1 MERYNMHKILSK
13 AGFATAL
20 LIILAFIL
28 FPIYWC
34 LATSF
39 KPSVEI
45 TSKNV
50 TYWPAVFTF
59 DNYLNAWMRSGFST
73 YFKNSLF
80 IAVVGVIF
88 IVVISV
94 LTGYAL
100 ARFKFKGKNVFML
113 ILLCTQFIPGAMLIT
128 PVFIIFKNLNML
140 NSLFAL
146 VLVNTTF
153 HFPFNSILM
162 RGFVGG
168 IDYTIEEAAQ
178 IDGCSRLGA
187 IWHVLL
193 PVLKPGIATIAAYGF
208 ISCWNEFLFSFM
220 FISKQNKLTLPVGLK
235 NLVGEFSINYGQL
248 AAGAIIAVV
257 PTLILF
263 SYVQKNLVGGL
274 SSGAVKG

>member
-1 MERYNMHKILSK
+1 MGTHKGRKLAEKI
-13 AGFATAL
+13 GFGL
-20 LIILAFIL
+20 VLVVFLVFIL
-28 FPIYWC
+28 LPIYWC
-34 LATSF
+34 LVTSF
-39 KPSVEI
+39 KPSAEI

-50 TYWPAVFTF
+50 TYWPTDFTF
-59 DNYLNAWMRSGFST
+59 LNYAEAWTKSGFST

-80 IAVVGVIF
+80 IAVFGVVF
-88 IVVISV
+88 VVALSI

-100 ARFKFKGKNVFML
+100 ARFKFKGKNAFML

-128 PVFIIFKNLNML
+128 PIFIIFKNLNML

-220 FISKQNKLTLPVGLK
+220 FINKQTKLTLPVGLK
-235 NLVGEFSINYGQL
+235 SLVGEFSINYGQL

>member
-1 MERYNMHKILSK
+1 MLS
-13 AGFATAL
+13 GFAFAAAL
-20 LIILAFIL
+20 IVILIFIL

-39 KPSVEI
+39 KPSAEI
-45 TSKNV
+45 TSKTV
-50 TYWPAVFTF
+50 TYWPAAFTLK
-59 DNYLNAWMRSGFST
+59 NYAEAWTKSGFST
-73 YFKNSLF
+73 YFKNSLSISVF
-80 IAVVGVIF
+80 GVMF
-88 IVVISV
+88 IVLISV

-100 ARFKFKGKNVFML
+100 SRFKFKGKNAFML
-113 ILLCTQFIPGAMLIT
+113 LLLCTQFIPGAMLIT
-128 PVFIIFKNLNML
+128 PIFIIFKNLGML

-162 RGFVGG
+162 RGFIGG

-248 AAGAIIAVV
+248 AAGAVIAVV

>member
-1 MERYNMHKILSK
+1 MERYKMRQFLSK
-13 AGFATAL
+13 AAFAGAL
-20 LIILAFIL
+20 LVILAFIL

-39 KPSVEI
+39 KPSAEI

-50 TYWPAVFTF
+50 TYWPSVFTF
-59 DNYLNAWMRSGFST
+59 DNYFNAWMRSGFSI

-80 IAVVGVIF
+80 IAVFGVIF
-88 IVVISV
+88 IVIISV

-128 PVFIIFKNLNML
+128 PIFIIFKNLNML

-178 IDGCSRLGA
+178 IDGCSRLSA

-248 AAGAIIAVV
+248 AAGAVIAVV

>member
-1 MERYNMHKILSK
+1 MGSHKGKKMLS
-13 AGFATAL
+13 GFAFAAAL
-20 LIILAFIL
+20 IVILIFIL

-39 KPSVEI
+39 KPSAEI
-45 TSKNV
+45 TSKTV
-50 TYWPAVFTF
+50 TYWPAAFTLK
-59 DNYLNAWMRSGFST
+59 NYAEAWTKSGFST
-73 YFKNSLF
+73 YFKNSLSISVF
-80 IAVVGVIF
+80 GVMF
-88 IVVISV
+88 IVLISV

-100 ARFKFKGKNVFML
+100 SRFKFKGKNAFML
-113 ILLCTQFIPGAMLIT
+113 LLLCTQFIPGAMLIT
-128 PVFIIFKNLNML
+128 PIFIIFKNLGML

-162 RGFVGG
+162 RGFIGG

-248 AAGAIIAVV
+248 AAGAVIAVV

>member
-1 MERYNMHKILSK
+1 MGSHKGKKMLS
-13 AGFATAL
+13 GFAFAAAL
-20 LIILAFIL
+20 IVILIFIL

-39 KPSVEI
+39 KPSAEI
-45 TSKNV
+45 TSKTV
-50 TYWPAVFTF
+50 TYWPAAFTLK
-59 DNYLNAWMRSGFST
+59 NYAEAWTKSGFST
-73 YFKNSLF
+73 YFKNSLSISVF
-80 IAVVGVIF
+80 GVMF
-88 IVVISV
+88 IVLISV

-100 ARFKFKGKNVFML
+100 SRFKFKGKNAFML
-113 ILLCTQFIPGAMLIT
+113 LLLCTQFIPGAMLIT
-128 PVFIIFKNLNML
+128 PIFIIFKNLGML

-162 RGFVGG
+162 RGFIGG

-193 PVLKPGIATIAAYGF
+193 PVLKPGIVTIAAYGF

-248 AAGAIIAVV
+248 AAGAVIAVV